1 MRDGFI
7 GSVRLPSLRIDVN
20 LVPHGY
26 EVDYLVDGD
35 DEHDGDYWVRDF
47 GDNLPPDL
55 VAVAILASVA
65 ETLKEIEKRVE
76 TDDAFL
82 ESFGWTR
89 AELDAWRESEEMAME
104 SADVEAEAEPKESGY
119 VRLSRAFEAGQI
131 RVLRDGII
139 TQDFETVDGS
149 VKLVTETL
157 RTTGGRV
164 FIVTT
169 TAGERH
175 VFGGLEAA
183 YTCFADLMG
192 L

>member
-1 MRDGFI
+1 MRDDFI

-26 EVDYLVDGD
+26 EVDYLIDGD
-35 DEHDGDYWVRDF
+35 DAHDGNYWVRDF
-47 GDNLPPDL
+47 GGNLPPDL
-55 VAVAILASVA
+55 VATAILAAAA
-65 ETLKEIEKRVE
+65 ETLKGIENRVE
-76 TDDAFL
+76 TDDAYL
-82 ESFGWTR
+82 ELLGWTR
-89 AELDAWRESEEMAME
+89 AELDAWREAEEMAME
-104 SADVEAEAEPKESGY
+104 SADVEAEAAPKESGY
-119 VRLSRAFEAGQI
+119 ARLSRAFEAGQI
-131 RVLRDGII
+131 RILRDGLIA
-139 TQDFETVDGS
+139 QDLETVDGR

-157 RTTGGRV
+157 RTTEGRV

-183 YTCFADLMG
+183 YGCFAGLMG